1 MFLLAQK
8 TSTLFLTQGITATH
22 GARLACR
29 MALAASLLASPSAFA
44 QDALVTFYTH
54 GSRMKGGLP
63 GTKNGIY
70 FGKIYDGD
78 QQLFSFY
85 EGVAVKNNRF
95 VTLQMPAGNHNF
107 SASYKKKPSDE
118 HRIQIE
124 LEPGKH
130 YFFRAQSESSG
141 VIVWEFEKGRLDQV
155 SCSTAQSE
163 AAEAKPLVAKQ
174 MTPALKTMSVHQQS
188 IPTCSPIV
196 NSAANES
203 TQ

>member
-1 MFLLAQK
+1 
-8 TSTLFLTQGITATH
+8 
-22 GARLACR
+22 

-78 QQLFSFY
+78 LQLFSFY

-107 SASYKKKPSDE
+107 SASYKKSRLTNNAYKLSLS
-118 HRIQIE
+118 
-124 LEPGKH
+124 LESITSSALSLS
-130 YFFRAQSESSG
+130 RA
-141 VIVWEFEKGRLDQV
+141 
-155 SCSTAQSE
+155 A
-163 AAEAKPLVAKQ
+163 
-174 MTPALKTMSVHQQS
+174 
-188 IPTCSPIV
+188 
-196 NSAANES
+196 
-203 TQ
+203 

>member
-1 MFLLAQK
+1 MMLSSIQPATVFSALRRIAFV
-8 TSTLFLTQGITATH
+8 TLF
-22 GARLACR
+22 
-29 MALAASLLASPSAFA
+29 AASSHALA

-54 GSRMKGGLP
+54 GSRLKGGLP

-70 FGKIYDGD
+70 FGGIYDGD

-95 VTLQMPAGNHNF
+95 VTLQMPAGNHTF

-118 HRIQIE
+118 QHIQIALE
-124 LEPGKH
+124 LGKH

-155 SCSTAQSE
+155 SCSTAQIE
-163 AAEAKPLVAKQ
+163 AAEAKPLVAKHV
-174 MTPALKTMSVHQQS
+174 TPALKTMSVHEQS
-188 IPTCSPIV
+188 IPTCSQAV
-196 NSAANES
+196 DSAANDNA
-203 TQ
+203 QQKNL

>member
-1 MFLLAQK
+1 MMLSAIQSATVLSVTRNIAFV
-8 TSTLFLTQGITATH
+8 TL
-22 GARLACR
+22 
-29 MALAASLLASPSAFA
+29 LAASSHALA

-54 GSRMKGGLP
+54 GSRLKGGLP

-70 FGKIYDGD
+70 FGGIYDGD
-78 QQLFSFY
+78 HQLFSFY

-118 HRIQIE
+118 QQIA

-155 SCSTAQSE
+155 SCSTAQS
-163 AAEAKPLVAKQ
+163 
-174 MTPALKTMSVHQQS
+174 
-188 IPTCSPIV
+188 
-196 NSAANES
+196 
-203 TQ
+203 